1 MKLFLYGDK
10 ASRQILAKKLM
21 TSPALFFAKFGS
33 TVWEYAYCKWVSSS
47 VKREMI
53 NRIALPAIVKLK
65 FPHVDE
71 SKSFMEL
78 YESFDTDTQK
88 AVIANLERVF
98 QRAVDKE
105 LLSRVPV
112 QTMICYFTRL
122 ASEEQMTSWIERLS
136 EGFMDLLS
144 TKDGVEALV
153 RLAGYATAKQRKK
166 LVKGIKGR
174 VIEIATNQADC
185 VFLCRLLSTVDDT
198 KLLSEILKEIVSDIK
213 NLCSNKYGC
222 KVIFMLLC
230 GISKRFFTE
239 YEFTLLN
246 LPSITS
252 QKQPEVRR
260 TELVKELNL
269 QVRNIEGVDM
279 ILANLQEKGLKQ
291 AQMPKNKI

>member
-1 MKLFLYGDK
+1 
-10 ASRQILAKKLM
+10 
-21 TSPALFFAKFGS
+21 
-33 TVWEYAYCKWVSSS
+33 
-47 VKREMI
+47 
-53 NRIALPAIVKLK
+53 
-65 FPHVDE
+65 
-71 SKSFMEL
+71 
-78 YESFDTDTQK
+78 
-88 AVIANLERVF
+88 
-98 QRAVDKE
+98 
-105 LLSRVPV
+105 
-112 QTMICYFTRL
+112 
-122 ASEEQMTSWIERLS
+122 
-136 EGFMDLLS
+136 
-144 TKDGVEALV
+144 
-153 RLAGYATAKQRKK
+153 
-166 LVKGIKGR
+166 

-291 AQMPKNKI
+291 AQKCQRIKFSTDHGVSRRLRVDRSHCVWFYIHLLLSPS